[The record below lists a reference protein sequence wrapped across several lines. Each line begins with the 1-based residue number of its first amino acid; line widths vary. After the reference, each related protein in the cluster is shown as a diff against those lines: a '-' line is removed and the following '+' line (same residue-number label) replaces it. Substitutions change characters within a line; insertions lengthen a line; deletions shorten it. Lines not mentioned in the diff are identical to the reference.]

1 MKHLLRPRI
10 SALVALIGAIL
21 MGCDNPTDTTGTSAA
36 VSGEAPARVS
46 DVPFAVAD
54 QPVTITQ
61 APGAALFVDD
71 QTAQHILRDLE
82 GYFASQNA
90 GDFATTMTYYPLYR
104 ANMDS
109 AMIAQSVEQMNAF
122 WDQGVRNQ
130 TEAADVLYMSNA
142 YRDGDQDVVLLN
154 MDLVHRVI
162 FLDYEGTMSPKGMK
176 GMVESSY
183 GKGNAQ
189 FNSLDTNPKVEYWEV
204 RGDNRLWA
212 VRQVDTDR
220 WCFLPANFNE
230 RGGGAFM
237 TVDAMTSLLRHRSDN
252 DPFRL
257 Q

>member
-1 MKHLLRPRI
+1 MKQMRNMNRL
-10 SALVALIGAIL
+10 A
-21 MGCDNPTDTTGTSAA
+21 AA
-36 VSGEAPARVS
+36 VLSGAVFFSCDSPSSSSDGSANQAGQAPTLVQ

-61 APGAALFVDD
+61 APGAAVFIE
-71 QTAQHILRDLE
+71 ASEAEAILTDLE

-109 AMIAQSVEQMNAF
+109 AMIAQSVDQMEMF

-130 TEAADVLYMSNA
+130 TEAADVLYISNM

-162 FLDYEGTMSPKGMK
+162 FVGYEESMSPKGMK

-189 FNSLDTNPKVEYWEV
+189 FFTIESDPKVEYWEV

-212 VRQVDTDR
+212 VRQVGTDR

>member
-1 MKHLLRPRI
+1 MKELLNMKCL
-10 SALVALIGAIL
+10 ALAVLTVA
-21 MGCDNPTDTTGTSAA
+21 MFFGCNSPSSTG
-36 VSGEAPARVS
+36 SGSSEASPEVLQ
-46 DVPFAVAD
+46 DVPFAVAN

-61 APGAALFVDD
+61 APGAAVFMDADEVEAML
-71 QTAQHILRDLE
+71 TDLK

-109 AMIAQSVEQMNAF
+109 AMIAQSIEQMDMF
-122 WDQGVRNQ
+122 WEQGVRNQ
-130 TEAADVLYMSNA
+130 TEAADVLYISNK

-154 MDLVHRVI
+154 MDLIHRVI
-162 FLDYEGTMSPKGMK
+162 FVGYEESMSPKGMK

-189 FNSLDTNPKVEYWEV
+189 FFSLNSDPKVEYWEV

-237 TVDAMTSLLRHRSDN
+237 TVDAMTSLLRHRSEN

>member
-1 MKHLLRPRI
+1 MKELLNMKCL
-10 SALVALIGAIL
+10 ALAVLMVATFF
-21 MGCDNPTDTTGTSAA
+21 GCNSPSSTG
-36 VSGEAPARVS
+36 SGSSEASPEVLQ
-46 DVPFAVAD
+46 DVPFAVAN

-61 APGAALFVDD
+61 APGAAVFMDADEVEAML
-71 QTAQHILRDLE
+71 TDLE

-109 AMIAQSVEQMNAF
+109 AMIAQSIEQMDMF
-122 WDQGVRNQ
+122 WEQGVRNQ
-130 TEAADVLYMSNA
+130 TEAADVLYISNK

-154 MDLVHRVI
+154 MDLIHRVI
-162 FLDYEGTMSPKGMK
+162 FVGYEESMSPKGMK

-189 FNSLDTNPKVEYWEV
+189 FFSLNSDPKVEYWEV

-237 TVDAMTSLLRHRSDN
+237 TVDAMTSLLRHRSEN

>member
-1 MKHLLRPRI
+1 L
-10 SALVALIGAIL
+10 ALAVLTVATFF
-21 MGCDNPTDTTGTSAA
+21 GCNSPSSTG
-36 VSGEAPARVS
+36 SGSSEASPEVLQ
-46 DVPFAVAD
+46 DVPFAVAN

-61 APGAALFVDD
+61 AAGAAVFMDADEVEAML
-71 QTAQHILRDLE
+71 TDLE

-109 AMIAQSVEQMNAF
+109 AMIAQSIEQMDMF
-122 WDQGVRNQ
+122 WEQGVRNQ
-130 TEAADVLYMSNA
+130 TEAADVLYISNK

-154 MDLVHRVI
+154 MDLIHRVI
-162 FLDYEGTMSPKGMK
+162 FVGYEESMSPKGMK

-189 FNSLDTNPKVEYWEV
+189 FFSLNSDPKVEYWEV

-237 TVDAMTSLLRHRSDN
+237 TVDAMTSLLRHRSEN